1 MPTYEYSC
9 TACTEAF
16 ERRLSMDRHTEP
28 ETQPC
33 PACGKEN
40 TVKQQVSMFA
50 LGDPIRLGVTRP
62 DGGFTEVMDRIKKQ
76 HPVSPMARNTS
87 KYGRTGVV

>member
-1 MPTYEYSC
+1 MPTYEF
-9 TACTEAF
+9 ACSTCDANF
-16 ERRLSMDRHTEP
+16 ERRLSMDRHAEP

-40 TVKQQVSMFA
+40 TVKQKVSMFA
-50 LGDPIRLGVTRP
+50 LGDPIRLGITRP
-62 DGGFTEVMDRIKKQ
+62 DGGFTEVMDRIKRN
-76 HPVSPMARNTS
+76 HPVSPMANNAS